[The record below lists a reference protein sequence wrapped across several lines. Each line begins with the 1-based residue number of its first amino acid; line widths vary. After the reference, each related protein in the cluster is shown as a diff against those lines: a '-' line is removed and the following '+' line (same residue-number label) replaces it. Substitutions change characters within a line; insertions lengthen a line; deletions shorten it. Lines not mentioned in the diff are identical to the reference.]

1 MSHTAGKKRWDN
13 LNGFVDVTLAT
24 LTPAEVRVWLVLFRD
39 TKRDGTVRTGQT
51 DIARR
56 SGLSV
61 RSVKTAVRKLTGRG
75 ILRVLTRGG
84 IHTGPSRYGIRG
96 VNPDAIWA
104 EGEPE

>member
-1 MSHTAGKKRWDN
+1 MSRKTAKERWDN
-13 LNGFVDVTLAT
+13 LNGFVDVTMAK
-24 LTPAEVRVWLVLFRD
+24 LTGAEVRVWLVLFRD

-61 RSVKTAVRKLTGRG
+61 RSVKGAVRSLVGRG
-75 ILRVLTRGG
+75 ILRVVTRGG
-84 IHTGPSRYGIRG
+84 LRTGPSRYGLRG
-96 VNPDAIWA
+96 VNPDAIWT